1 LIDFNDNN
9 VIVLNTPGHSKGSVC
24 FWFKK
29 EKALFSGDTL
39 FSVDIGRVDLPGG
52 SMKEMTESL
61 KLLKTLPDDL
71 TVYPGHEEITTLGKE
86 KKTNMY
92 YQGYNVQLFSYF
104 YLNVGIICYYILGKR
119 REKMIQVNDLK
130 PGTSFAYEN
139 EIFSVLDYMHNK
151 TAMRGM
157 IIKVKVKNLRNG
169 VIKEVTFTGG
179 DKVEAVHLDKKS
191 HQYLYADGDDLVFM
205 DNETYEQINIPKE
218 RLQWEINFLVET
230 KM

>member
-1 LIDFNDNN
+1 
-9 VIVLNTPGHSKGSVC
+9 
-24 FWFKK
+24 
-29 EKALFSGDTL
+29 
-39 FSVDIGRVDLPGG
+39 
-52 SMKEMTESL
+52 
-61 KLLKTLPDDL
+61 
-71 TVYPGHEEITTLGKE
+71 
-86 KKTNMY
+86 
-92 YQGYNVQLFSYF
+92 
-104 YLNVGIICYYILGKR
+104 
-119 REKMIQVNDLK
+119 MIQVNDLK

-139 EIFSVLDYMHNK
+139 EIFSVLDIMHNK

-218 RLQWEINFLVET
+218 RLQWEINFLVENQDVEITSYQKEIIGIALPVKVELVVKHTDPGVRGDTAT
-230 KM
+230 KATKEATLETGYVVKVPLFINEGEKLVIRTDTGEYDSRA